1 MAEESFNGYGKA
13 EAVALLFEGS
23 GFEHVEDPSFIPEAG
38 SVVRTSSRVFLE
50 GMDFDLTYFPLKH
63 LGYKCAV
70 AQTAGLYASVAHP
83 RLLSVRLGLSSKLD
97 FNHVRELWSGII
109 SAAREHGYKSVGL
122 DLVPSPNGLA
132 ISVSATGE
140 EYKLTAGSVMKARS
154 KDLICI
160 SGSLGAAYIGQQ
172 ILEREKRSFEKTS
185 DDSVQPD
192 LERYKMMIG
201 SYLKPEVS
209 PSIVNRLEETGII
222 PSNGYVVSHGLSDAL
237 KRLVRDTALG
247 AKVYADKIPFEGNS
261 FAFGKELDIDPVS
274 AAMNGGD
281 DFRLLFTI
289 PILSAEKFRR
299 EFQTFDIIG
308 HLAQADVGAVLV
320 APGGAELPV
329 RAQGWHNE
337 D

>member
-1 MAEESFNGYGKA
+1 MAVETFNEYGKA

-23 GFEHVEDPSFIPEAG
+23 GFEHVEAPSFTPEAG

-50 GMDFDLTYFPLKH
+50 GVDFDLTYFPLKH
-63 LGYKCAV
+63 LGYKCVV
-70 AQTAGLYASVAHP
+70 AQTAGLYASMSHP
-83 RLLSVRLGLSSKLD
+83 RMLSVRLALSSKLD
-97 FNHVRELWSGII
+97 FTHVRELWSGVL
-109 SAAREHGYKSVGL
+109 AATREHGYKSLDL

-132 ISVSATGE
+132 VSVSAIGE
-140 EYKLTAGSVMKARS
+140 ECKFTSGRRAVARS
-154 KDLICI
+154 KDLICV

-172 ILEREKRSFEKTS
+172 ILEREKKAFEKTA
-185 DDSVQPD
+185 DDSAQPD
-192 LERYKMMIG
+192 LEKYKMMIG

-209 PSIVNRLEETGII
+209 PSAVSRLEDAGII
-222 PSNGYVVSHGLSDAL
+222 PSHGYVISHGLSDAL

-281 DFRLLFTI
+281 DFRLLYII
-289 PILSAEKFRR
+289 PILDAEKFRR
-299 EFQTFDIIG
+299 DFQTFDIIG
-308 HLAQADVGAVLV
+308 HLAQSDVGAVLV
-320 APGGAELPV
+320 APGGAELPIK
-329 RAQGWHNE
+329 AQGWHNE